1 MKKRLSLLFIAV
13 VLVLSGCNTNSDTEQ
28 EQTEQMSGVDTD
40 AQGDTVDTEG
50 GIVDGQKSSSRISY
64 PGTEYTWNDIT
75 VIIPQ
80 EWEGKYVIKESKDDL
95 AFFQKVSVEKDET
108 MGWIG
113 SISIRK
119 DYYNDLP
126 GTTLIAYTKDG
137 TFYYLTLPTDVTFFA
152 DDEAIASEYM
162 SMMPYC
168 EWIAGSMT
176 STDTNLCYDGNQ
188 YVLLTSSM
196 MPVEDY
202 QIMNMSNNSLWI
214 AKNEIYARHGMVFE
228 NAYLD
233 NYFRTCSWYQ
243 PIEGKTEVA
252 DSELSQIEKDNI
264 KKIIEAENAFAEEH
278 PYPQQCEANYAVH
291 KRLKGGDIPYYVEY
305 WTEEDKYG
313 NYKAILLVDETQYDI
328 NEHFNIY
335 LSNPVQD
342 VFYITDIAQ
351 DSEDF
356 GGSNDGLEIAILDE
370 GPSDDPVTHFFKYD
384 GTLVYVG
391 EIPGFPFKDYG
402 NGIENKNKRVG
413 LDGFTHQ
420 NGIYGTTTTNLIE
433 TAYID
438 AYYWYDKNNW
448 EFKEMEVGLHYYR
461 YNRPHKLYKE
471 LPVYYSMSEDAPTI
485 LMQPQEE
492 VYFIQT
498 DNKEW
503 IFIRSKDGV
512 EGYIHIE
519 DGQITNIGLP
529 AEEVFS
535 DLWFFG

>member
-233 NYFRTCSWYQ
+233 NYFRICSWYQ

-535 DLWFFG
+535 DLHFFG